1 MIEFDLITQVEKEVD
16 VIGRHANYDR
26 INKIEI
32 TADPRDT
39 VLMCSICRPI
49 LKNVRV
55 EHSELICPIRNSRYC
70 STCAKYGHLTKAC
83 PAKPSRYFTEPIY
96 LEQLISPSDLK
107 EFGITTRTPLPIS
120 RNEEEPQLLEIH
132 DSDKAIAAY
141 LAARSI
147 KMIKGYTKRR
157 MLEEYAETIHKRV
170 VYIK

>member
-1 MIEFDLITQVEKEVD
+1 
-16 VIGRHANYDR
+16 
-26 INKIEI
+26 
-32 TADPRDT
+32 
-39 VLMCSICRPI
+39 
-49 LKNVRV
+49 
-55 EHSELICPIRNSRYC
+55 
-70 STCAKYGHLTKAC
+70 LTKAC